1 MRYSPLL
8 CSLIVVAAL
17 LSPALAAE
25 PKPAHVLNVWPGR
38 PPGETKELPPEADST
53 KETDGK
59 VAGKRVAR
67 IGNVSTPTLE
77 VFKPDPAKDTG
88 AAVIVC
94 PGGGHYILAYD
105 LEGTEVA
112 QWLNGIGVTA
122 ILLKYR
128 VPFRDEKLKW
138 KAAVQDARRSVR
150 LARAHADKWKID
162 PKRVGML
169 GFSAGGQVTALTAGR
184 HAGDDYEKLDKVDEL
199 SSRPD
204 FSILVYAG
212 GLTTEDQTALREE
225 VVVDKTTPPSF
236 LVHTYDDGVTPLNSL
251 LYAAALNRAGVNAEL
266 HMYSAGGHGYGL
278 RETDLPVTKW
288 PAACEAWLRQQKWTA
303 K

>member
-1 MRYSPLL
+1 MRYFCLL
-8 CSLIVVAAL
+8 LLFAFSGLHSAATWADEL
-17 LSPALAAE
+17 
-25 PKPAHVLNVWPGR
+25 KPAYAMNVWPGR
-38 PPGETKELPPEADST
+38 PPGETKELPPEVDTT

-77 VFKPDPAKDTG
+77 VFKPDPAIDTG

-112 QWLNGIGVTA
+112 AWLNRIGVTA
-122 ILLKYR
+122 IVLKYR
-128 VPFRDEKLKW
+128 VPFRDEKLRW
-138 KAAVQDARRSVR
+138 KAAVQDAQRSVR
-150 LARAHADKWKID
+150 LARAHAEDWKLD
-162 PKRVGML
+162 PKRIGML
-169 GFSAGGQVTALTAGR
+169 GFSAGGQVAALTAGR
-184 HAGDDYEKLDKVDEL
+184 HANDDYDKLDKVDEL

-204 FSILVYAG
+204 FSVLIYSG
-212 GLTTEDQTALREE
+212 GLTNEDHTALREE

-236 LVHTYDDGVTPLNSL
+236 LVHTYDDGVTPLSSL
-251 LYAAALNRAGVNAEL
+251 LYAAALKRAGVGAEL
-266 HMYSAGGHGYGL
+266 HMYAAGGHGYGL

-288 PAACEAWLRQQKWTA
+288 PAACEAWLRQQKWMT